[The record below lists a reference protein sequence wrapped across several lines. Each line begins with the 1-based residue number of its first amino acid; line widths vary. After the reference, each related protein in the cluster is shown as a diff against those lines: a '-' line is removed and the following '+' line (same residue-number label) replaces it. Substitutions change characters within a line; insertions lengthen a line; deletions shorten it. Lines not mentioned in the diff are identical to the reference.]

1 MPILFSLALAVVLAA
16 SPALA
21 QSTYTPWKNP
31 DAPASGNQEKLQGFV
46 DKLNAFVDEAEKAR
60 AADPQFLRDLRDLAR
75 GFDRPWRRVVLQDSF
90 IDGNFTAD
98 PTWSVTAGEYWIEK
112 GWGLRSAI
120 EPGATQAPQSSSGG
134 ERLKGKDAAAAI
146 IGSLLNQALKGQQGG
161 GQATSPAAP
170 AAPAEALI
178 HTAVT
183 LSNAFAIEFS
193 MSSWAAQGRVEVAVF
208 QGRYAGPERSAGYRL
223 VYQPGGRLE
232 LLRTSSRG
240 TGVVDSS
247 AEALNLEDKKFHAFE
262 WLRYADGRMTVS
274 VDGREVLSTVD
285 RGFRDSFAGIAI
297 ANRGGDY
304 IMKQVKA
311 SATN

>member
-1 MPILFSLALAVVLAA
+1 MPLLLSLVLAFALAVF
-16 SPALA
+16 PAIA
-21 QSTYTPWKNP
+21 QTSYTPWKNP
-31 DAPASGNQEKLQGFV
+31 DGPAPGSGEKLQTFV
-46 DKLNAFVDEAEKAR
+46 DKLNALVDKAEKAR

-75 GFDRPWRRVVLQDSF
+75 GFDRPWRRIVLQDSF
-90 IDGNFTAD
+90 IDGDFTAN
-98 PTWSVTAGEYWIEK
+98 PTWTVTAGEYWVEK

-120 EPGATQAPQSSSGG
+120 EPGAAQPAQPSSGNQKL
-134 ERLKGKDAAAAI
+134 EGKDAAVAI
-146 IGSLLNQALKGQQGG
+146 IGSLLNQALTNQSGG
-161 GQATSPAAP
+161 GQATPPSAP
-170 AAPAEALI
+170 APPAQALI
-178 HTAVT
+178 HTGSALT
-183 LSNAFAIEFS
+183 NAFAIEFS

-247 AEALNLEDKKFHAFE
+247 AEPLSLEDKKFHAFE

-304 IMKQVKA
+304 IIKQVTA
-311 SATN
+311 SAAN

>member
-31 DAPASGNQEKLQGFV
+31 DAPAAGNQEKLQGFV
-46 DKLNAFVDEAEKAR
+46 DKLNALVDKAEKAR
-60 AADPQFLRDLRDLAR
+60 AADPQFLRDLCDLAR

-90 IDGNFTAD
+90 IDGDFTAN
-98 PTWSVTAGEYWIEK
+98 PTWTVTAGEYWIEK

-120 EPGATQAPQSSSGG
+120 ESGAAQPAQSSSGNQKLEG
-134 ERLKGKDAAAAI
+134 RDAAVAI
-146 IGSLLNQALKGQQGG
+146 IGSLLNQALTNQGGG
-161 GQATSPAAP
+161 GQALSPSAP
-170 AAPAEALI
+170 APPAEALI
-178 HTAVT
+178 HTGLALT
-183 LSNAFAIEFS
+183 NAFAIEFS
-193 MSSWAAQGRVEVAVF
+193 MSSWAAGGRVEVAVF
-208 QGRYAGPERSAGYRL
+208 QGQYAGPGRSAGYRL

-247 AEALNLEDKKFHAFE
+247 AEPLSLEDKKFHAFE

-274 VDGREVLSTVD
+274 VDGRQVLSTVD

-304 IMKQVKA
+304 IIKQVTA
-311 SATN
+311 SAAN